1 MNLLFRLGVV
11 GAQWAFES
19 IGHEP
24 IVSAG
29 GSRVCGAQV
38 QGTNRLFMT
47 CQTTAKRLQCMH
59 HQRHAMH
66 AAGMQRPMFMRTLH
80 RGLRF
85 AKAHSGWSSSL
96 SSSLLLTLASS
107 SSVLEKS
114 PQQLHLQSV
123 PRCMSVP
130 AASALAGAGRG
141 RAGVCKQAKTH
152 LPA

>member
-19 IGHEP
+19 IVHEP

-66 AAGMQRPMFMRTLH
+66 AAGMHAAGMQRPMFMRTLH

-85 AKAHSGWSSSL
+85 AKAHRCWSSSL

-114 PQQLHLQSV
+114 PARYSASRKFL
-123 PRCMSVP
+123 
-130 AASALAGAGRG
+130 AARSTASG
-141 RAGVCKQAKTH
+141 QARRSH
-152 LPA
+152 APGPLGDL

>member
-29 GSRVCGAQV
+29 GSQVCGVQV

-85 AKAHSGWSSSL
+85 AKAHRCWSSSL
-96 SSSLLLTLASS
+96 PSSLLLTLASS

-114 PQQLHLQSV
+114 PARS
-123 PRCMSVP
+123 P
-130 AASALAGAGRG
+130 ASPSPSASRKFLAARSTASG
-141 RAGVCKQAKTH
+141 QARRSH
-152 LPA
+152 APGPLGDL